1 MSNPFC
7 SADPAIIRAMACL
20 IPLSQLEFKII
31 DKIIKKE
38 LDDLDLFFDQF
49 SGEERD
55 YIINRARLLL
65 KISDSFL
72 CIVKNSDL
80 SIKENWLEI
89 LSQNSEYLNKINEI
103 FPDLS
108 EIELAEILSALA
120 KNNIKDIKYLH
131 DRYINIISDQ
141 NAKKIISE
149 IIKIAEQ
156 KIIFYNNALIDH

>member
-20 IPLSQLEFKII
+20 IPLSQLEAKII

-38 LDDLDLFFDQF
+38 LDDLDSFFEQF

-55 YIINRARLLL
+55 YIINRTRFLLT
-65 KISDSFL
+65 IADDFL
-72 CIVKNSDL
+72 CVVANSDL
-80 SIKENWLEI
+80 NIKENWIEI
-89 LSQNSEYLNKINEI
+89 LSQNYEYLNKIKEI

-108 EIELAEILSALA
+108 EIELAEILSAIA
-120 KNNIKDIKYLH
+120 KNNIKDVDSLYDKYIK
-131 DRYINIISDQ
+131 IISDL

-149 IIKIAEQ
+149 IIRIAEQ
-156 KIIFYNNALIDH
+156 KIIFDKYTLIDQ